1 MKILKNYNDDLVLI
15 ICVQEF
21 ISAQI
26 KLSILINFVRR
37 KKTSIGNFQWNIM
50 RMLRCT
56 SRRKAVKANEIL
68 NEILVLWKKEAVVGG
83 IMNFILKT
91 VNYLYF
97 KMKMI
102 NEIMCDT

>member
-1 MKILKNYNDDLVLI
+1 
-15 ICVQEF
+15 
-21 ISAQI
+21 
-26 KLSILINFVRR
+26 
-37 KKTSIGNFQWNIM
+37 
-50 RMLRCT
+50 MLRCL
-56 SRRKAVKANEIL
+56 SRRKAVKANEV
-68 NEILVLWKKEAVVGG
+68 LVLWKKKAVVGG

>member
-37 KKTSIGNFQWNIM
+37 KKKTSIGNFQWNIM

-56 SRRKAVKANEIL
+56 SRRKAVKA

>member
-1 MKILKNYNDDLVLI
+1 
-15 ICVQEF
+15 
-21 ISAQI
+21 
-26 KLSILINFVRR
+26 
-37 KKTSIGNFQWNIM
+37 
-50 RMLRCT
+50 MLRCT
-56 SRRKAVKANEIL
+56 SRRKVVKA

-102 NEIMCDT
+102 NGIMYDT